1 MSAVATWLVG
11 AAVAAIGLVG
21 LYLASRAADPA
32 VTLFGLMLFAFAT
45 LFDFGLIR
53 RSYDARERA
62 AESNA
67 VAEQV
72 RTAA

>member
-1 MSAVATWLVG
+1 MSAVATWFVG

-21 LYLASRAADPA
+21 LFLASRAADPA

-53 RSYDARERA
+53 RSYDASERA